1 MKSNFAP
8 HCVPHRTDGPCST
21 DQDELMYGFTTTLT
35 GASFDQAL
43 AQTIAALK
51 VEGFGILSD
60 IDVQRAM
67 KEKLG
72 FDMPPYRI
80 LGACNPPLAHQAL
93 QAVPDIGLLLPCNV
107 IVREETP
114 DRVVV
119 GFLDPQIMV
128 HLVGK
133 AEVKA
138 VADAAE
144 QRLRR
149 VCESLGGS
157 TTETT

>member
-1 MKSNFAP
+1 
-8 HCVPHRTDGPCST
+8 
-21 DQDELMYGFTTTLT
+21 MYGFTTTLT
-35 GASFDQAL
+35 GLSFDQAL
-43 AQTIAALK
+43 AQTVAALK

-72 FDMPPYRI
+72 ADMPAYRI
-80 LGACNPPLAHQAL
+80 LGACNPPLAYQAL

-114 DRVVV
+114 ERVVV

-128 HLVGK
+128 QLVGMT
-133 AEVKA
+133 EVKT
-138 VADAAE
+138 VADDAE

-149 VCESLGGS
+149 VCHSLGGS
-157 TTETT
+157 TAEAR